1 MPSSNRKNSV
11 DIRGSELNTPKAIG
25 HKQTGTTLSA
35 LSATS
40 LTLES
45 GVMVYN
51 GAGQAVLVTH
61 TGASGLAD
69 GANQFAG
76 TNFKHCFKLHIGE
89 QVFVECDNLQDILV
103 GNLTIFGSASDTVS
117 FEAH

>member
-25 HKQTGTTLSA
+25 HKETGTTMSS

-45 GVMVYN
+45 GVLVYN
-51 GAGQAVLVTH
+51 AAGQSVLVTH
-61 TGASGLAD
+61 TGASGVAEGDNPYGDAFRKLY
-69 GANQFAG
+69 N
-76 TNFKHCFKLHIGE
+76 LHIGE
-89 QVFVECDNLQDILV
+89 QIFIECDNLQDILV
-103 GNLTIFGSASDTVS
+103 ANRTIFGSASDTVS

>member
-1 MPSSNRKNSV
+1 MPSSNRENSV

-25 HKQTGTTLSA
+25 HKETGTTSSA

-51 GAGQAVLVTH
+51 GAGQALLVTH
-61 TGASGLAD
+61 TGPTGLAD

-76 TNFKHCFKLHIGE
+76 TNASKCFKLQIGE
-89 QVFVECDNLQDILV
+89 QIFIECDNLQDVLV
-103 GNLTIFGSASDTVS
+103 GNFSIFGSASDTVS